1 MQFKNIIL
9 KIIIFT
15 LLASIC
21 LSIVLTNFSFAAE
34 SLTSNI
40 DPNRNA
46 TGAFETPLETII
58 AVIQVIAI
66 GVATIMLVFL
76 GIKYMTSSVSEKA
89 EIKKHAVVYVV
100 GAVIAFGASGILQI
114 FKDFVLKNVK

>member
-1 MQFKNIIL
+1 MRFKNIIF

-15 LLASIC
+15 FLACIC
-21 LSIVLTNFSFAAE
+21 ISTFLINFSYAA
-34 SLTSNI
+34 LTDNI
-40 DPNRNA
+40 NPNENA
-46 TGAFETPLETII
+46 TGAFKSPLNAII
-58 AVIQVIAI
+58 AVVQVIAI
-66 GVATIMLVFL
+66 GVATIMLIFL